1 LIPPVPRRLL
11 GVAIALLVS
20 GAVPAGGASV
30 SSDGSEVGLRL
41 QQAPRVA
48 RASLSSDTIALGDR
62 FELRLGVIV
71 GENQV
76 AFLPDSVEGTGFE
89 PLGAVEWSTSTL
101 AGGEIELSV
110 VYPLIAFDV
119 GSVVV
124 PDFEVFTGRRDES
137 EAAGLSVPGA
147 VVGSWSGFREAPAA
161 LASARV
167 ASVPERSV
175 WVASVLVVDETTGQ
189 LVPRPAA
196 DVWGANRHWVS
207 TLLMLVFALGLL
219 GAVAAAVREWRGGD
233 AGRAVPD
240 VDPRVRALIALDE
253 LLASGLHGQGRTK
266 DFFTESSTIVRAYV
280 EEFDASWSRAWTSTE
295 LMRGLSTRVPGSE
308 APEGIV
314 NAMARAE
321 AVKFGGARPDLT
333 EVEAHWRVLRDWIE
347 ASSGIADSS
356 GIPASGGIPT
366 SSGPDRR

>member
-1 LIPPVPRRLL
+1 VLRRLI

-20 GAVPAGGASV
+20 GAVPGAGASV
-30 SSDGSEVGLRL
+30 SGDGSEVGLRL
-41 QQAPRVA
+41 RQVPRVA

-62 FELRLGVIV
+62 FDLRLGVIV
-71 GENQV
+71 SEDHV
-76 AFLPDSVEGTGFE
+76 VFLPDSVGGTGFE
-89 PLGAVEWSTSTL
+89 PLGAVEWSASTL
-101 AGGEIELSV
+101 ATGEIELSV

-124 PDFEVFTGRRDES
+124 PEFEVFTGRRDES

-161 LASARV
+161 LPSARV

-189 LVPRPAA
+189 LAPRPAA

-219 GAVAAAVREWRGGD
+219 GAVAAAVREWSGSD
-233 AGRAVPD
+233 PGRAVPD
-240 VDPRVRALIALDE
+240 IDPRGRALIALDE
-253 LLASGLHGQGRTK
+253 LLASGLHLQGRTK

-295 LMRGLSTRVPGSE
+295 LMRGLSTRVPDSA

-314 NAMARAE
+314 TAMARAE
-321 AVKFGGARPDLT
+321 AVKFGGARPDVT
-333 EVEAHWRVLRDWIE
+333 EAEAHWRVVRDWIE
-347 ASSGIADSS
+347 ASRGIQ
-356 GIPASGGIPT
+356 ASGRIPT
-366 SSGPDRR
+366 SSGTDPR